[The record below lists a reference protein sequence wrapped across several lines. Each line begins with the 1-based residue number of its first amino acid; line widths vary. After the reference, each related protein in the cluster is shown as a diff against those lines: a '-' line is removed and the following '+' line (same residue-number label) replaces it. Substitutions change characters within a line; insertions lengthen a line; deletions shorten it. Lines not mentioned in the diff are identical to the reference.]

1 MRARLLEHLEAAN
14 MSKGM
19 RVHGP
24 RDPSMRLPNTLSVGV
39 PGLEARELLERVR
52 DRRQF
57 MVPLRSSR
65 VHHLF
70 EKMVDA
76 HRIRDEDD

>member
-1 MRARLLEHLEAAN
+1 MRTRLLEHLEAADLG
-14 MSKGM
+14 KGM

-52 DRRQF
+52 DRR
-57 MVPLRSSR
+57 
-65 VHHLF
+65 
-70 EKMVDA
+70 
-76 HRIRDEDD
+76 